1 MRKRKLYGLTGLV
14 ILASQLILPFV
25 PEGSDVVKAADPP
38 TRIYIN
44 FETSSPSYSAIEL
57 PSSAS
62 TSSTKSINFDVTGYG
77 SGNPVSATLNING
90 LSKPASIVSGKLVA
104 AAFDGAKTDVYG
116 RAETDPGH
124 RMYRLPTGK
133 GWEHKALTTATA
145 VRFYPDSTDFVE
157 GVSQYPGLIPTG
169 GERVDDGKSFAYRDD
184 KGGTDLRYK
193 YNNPVGEKVMDY
205 SKEGWAV
212 TYSTSS
218 PKPSYYWKSDLDV
231 VNETGEYYGSDR
243 VVSDSTK
250 IYGTEADGEKS
261 PDALGFYWDS
271 DSTGVNTV
279 RVMRLLSGSLQVDR
293 HYQILVDSEGTN
305 YGQDRNYFMSVKT
318 KWTAYTYLYKGY
330 ADITYETPLKPD
342 LAVVDLKVDVDCI
355 EAGTTQAIK
364 YSFKNNGVSTS
375 ASFEIQLKLDGVV
388 KETKT
393 VEGANTGILLGGSY
407 NYTFADT
414 GPKDFTFNVN
424 SNNAIDEGGL
434 TSNNTVSKTF
444 QAQASCKVKSDL
456 EGKLTVDQAFIPW
469 KSNNMFEIVIDNND
483 TATCQA
489 SKLKFILTDSAGT
502 VYETAYYDPIDVR
515 GKPGTFEIFAWQGT
529 KYPGNI
535 TAGPVSVQGVVRD
548 SCDGFLQLGPKPF
561 IIGDPPPNQPP
572 ELQIGWFNSSMSAQI
587 SEAIVGDTVGV
598 KVISVHDP
606 DGDPVTTTWKF
617 SGYTGSSAWV
627 GALPAARGLASPY
640 TSSSYGGFSATTKGS
655 HKICATA
662 TDNRGGSTT
671 ACEYLDVIGPEPIP
685 VIYGSTVV
693 REGRVLDPPLDA
705 DSSYSPVPG
714 RTINHAKD
722 EWVNKQSV
730 YYTPGNVVVTLKVF
744 DNTDLKSD
752 ETAKHTI
759 IVNPDLPPVIDF
771 DYRSSMT
778 RSEANFRN
786 RSYSPDGDTIVGYS
800 VTWGYDAGNN
810 GSCNPYENFIS
821 NSSSY
826 FTFTPPRVGNYCF
839 NVYAIEDYG
848 KSASKVFTMNV
859 INDNPDA
866 EFTATGIATEPAP
879 INVAGYSPSVLK
891 TWANTSLDS
900 ASVANGWGANS
911 EGSLVSPR
919 RKITDTT
926 ASFPSLNDAVL
937 LSKIQ
942 QGNMPSC
949 GDRGFPAGPCVAW
962 NTVDSLRYSYIGNNK
977 FIGDGGKDAGNVG
990 YSHYFYLMGTDMVGK
1005 QFPLFPD
1012 FQVPFGGG
1020 FSYYSNMSWAKNEFT
1035 DEFMVY
1041 SIIPTSNSYSG
1052 GSGGDYY
1059 STNTERYQV
1068 YRLSDLRNG
1077 NITYLRGGTFL
1088 EQFHE
1093 RLSSADIQRTGTKS
1107 NWSDGS
1113 YVKSGDYLPFD
1124 KDFKKINLTA
1134 RTVSSYRNKEATPY
1148 KVESY
1153 TNMPSV
1159 ARYSRLM
1166 YCNSTKF
1173 PDFCSSDGNDSYLS
1187 AVPNNNGDY
1196 FLFGLD
1202 KKMYKFD
1209 RETGMPSLLW
1219 DSSGFPSEDKYS
1231 KTVTPD
1237 GNYISLYFPGYHYY
1251 VDGDDG
1257 SGYWVDEPSD
1267 QKYVILASG
1276 VITTWIPPSA
1286 FDTFATLG
1294 PKNTWDANSF
1304 TVGQSGWG
1312 TMTSPTIGLGDV
1324 NAGHMTGTGTLPG
1337 IIYNEDTIVDSST
1350 GSIYS
1355 YTPETAQTPITNE
1368 YYTYGQL
1375 INPYSQQ
1382 VVNGTV
1388 SWNMRTS
1395 KLNYLNMSAGVG
1407 FRIQDHKNMYRLESY
1422 RDSLRLVRI
1431 VNGRKTILSSVNRSS
1446 INSSWVSYKIRL
1458 TGTRIK
1464 VYEGNGLA
1472 IDVTDGT
1479 FSSGTMGPYSTTDNA
1494 EFKGLNFQW
1503 SDADLSYDTAG
1514 TSIVD
1519 TAVTYEVTYKDPE
1532 NDPRLD
1538 PATQWHYEQI
1548 STQRAIDLYLPYS
1561 IISATKLL
1569 DANDGKSGD
1578 SALNN
1583 STVTNPVLT
1592 FDKVGVYK
1600 IDYRVKDD
1608 PHPDHRQLYGDGLFA
1623 DYAKY
1628 SDWYPQ
1634 SLIVHRRP
1642 LSIYAV
1648 ALNEY
1653 GRVDWND
1660 SSYDPDRCYNTGN
1673 CQAEYAYNHGIYN
1686 EKYYYI
1692 TPSGVLVNG
1701 QLIRPQESGTYTIAK
1716 AVGDEYRAWS
1726 DWNEQTIDVPPDVLP
1741 PPNNPPTVE
1750 LTFPNGT
1757 YAAPSP
1763 VTLLPTI
1770 TWNQFDIDVPTTF
1783 TTFDIEIKDIWGSCI
1798 ECMNNRIMNT
1808 SSNSWSWTMDTPLQI
1823 GGQYSVQVRTSD
1835 GESKSDWS
1843 NIGWMITN
1851 RPPSAVMAV
1860 PDGSQWAP
1868 TFFDTV
1874 RPKFEWDQSDPDPG
1888 TNYTYAEFDI
1898 LYEDGTP
1905 VLPTIQ
1911 HWQGT
1916 TANHNSFTIGSDLP
1930 SNRLLQI
1937 RVRVT
1942 DGYAWSAWSPYT
1954 WFIINRAPSASVTF
1968 PSGTE
1973 SDPTIVLNNFR
1984 PVIGWNQSDPDTGYS
1999 FSYYQIQVA
2008 ESSGG
2013 VVYDSG
2019 MMLQNT
2025 TSGTNTHTPFIDLPA
2040 GKNLM
2045 VRVKV
2050 WDQYGA
2056 DSGWSP
2062 YKWLYINRPPI
2073 AAFTWKVNP
2082 PVAVFEGPAWE
2093 GDHIQL
2099 INQSTDPDIHT
2110 ITSNWSIRN
2119 PSGQTSSYTEDP
2131 FLTFVQPGNYEVT
2144 LTVTDIYG
2152 VSSSLTRI
2160 IGVSE
2165 MVILGY
2171 VNHTDD
2177 WNANRKRYN
2186 QSKTRTDESPRGY
2199 EVFFPGERFL
2209 LKAATLGN
2217 VIRTTSQILGTSF
2230 DTEMN
2235 KASGGT
2241 FDGIWTGELWDETML
2256 RWDNQNV
2263 TFRFTVHTPTG
2274 YTKIADVQV
2283 TIDDDGYWR
2292 QHRSR

>member
-1 MRKRKLYGLTGLV
+1 MRKRKLYGLSGLLL
-14 ILASQLILPFV
+14 LASQLILPLI
-25 PEGSDVVKAADPP
+25 PEGSGVAHADPP

-44 FETSSPSYSAIEL
+44 FETSSPSYSSIAL
-57 PSSAS
+57 DPSAS
-62 TSSTKSINFDVTGYG
+62 TNSTKDISFDVSSYG

-90 LSKPASIVSGKLVA
+90 LSRPATIVAGKLTSSGVS
-104 AAFDGAKTDVYG
+104 GAKTDVFG
-116 RAETDPGH
+116 RSETDPGH
-124 RMYRLPTGK
+124 RMYRLPNGL
-133 GWEHKALTTATA
+133 GWEHNALTTPSAI
-145 VRFYPDSTDFVE
+145 RFYPSAVADPSNFVN
-157 GVSQYPGLIPTG
+157 GVTTYPGLIPLG
-169 GERVDDGKSFAYRDD
+169 GERVSDGKPFAYRDD
-184 KGGTDLRYK
+184 PGGTELRYK
-193 YNNPVGEKVMDY
+193 YNYPVGEQAQDY

-212 TYSTSS
+212 TYSISS
-218 PKPSYYWKSDLDV
+218 PKPSEYRISDAAV
-231 VNETGEYYGSDR
+231 VAGTGASFGSDR
-243 VVSDSTK
+243 VVSDSPK
-250 IYGTEADGEKS
+250 IYGTVSDQLKS
-261 PDALGFYWDS
+261 PDAVGYYWDS
-271 DSTGVNTV
+271 TGGINTL
-279 RVMRLLSGSLQVDR
+279 RVMRLLNGALIRGDDYQV
-293 HYQILVDSEGTN
+293 IVDSEGTN

-318 KWTAYTYLYKGY
+318 KWTAYTYLYQGY

-456 EGKLTVDQAFIPW
+456 EGTLTVDQSYIPW

-515 GKPGTFEIFAWQGT
+515 GKPGTFEIFTWQGT

-561 IIGDPPPNQPP
+561 IIGDPPPNHPP
-572 ELQIGWFNSSMSAQI
+572 LLDIGWFADGGASAITTAVQDDFLTI
-587 SEAIVGDTVGV
+587 
-598 KVISVHDP
+598 KVISKSDP
-606 DGDPVTTTWKF
+606 DGDPVTVNWVF
-617 SGYTGSSAWV
+617 GNGSAWV
-627 GALPAARGLASPY
+627 AAIPSTKGLVAPY
-640 TSSSYGGFSATTKGS
+640 TASSYSGIKATVKGTQR
-655 HKICATA
+655 ICAVA
-662 TDNRGGSTT
+662 TDGKGGSTSV
-671 ACEYLDVIGPEPIP
+671 CRDIEIIGPEPIP
-685 VIYGSTVV
+685 IITGASFV
-693 REGRVLDPPLDA
+693 REGRLMDPLLSAED
-705 DSSYSPVPG
+705 SYSPVAG
-714 RTINHAKD
+714 RTIDHPRD
-722 EWVNKQSV
+722 EWVNKADR
-730 YYTPGNVVVTLKVF
+730 YYIPGDVEVQLKVY
-744 DNTDLKSD
+744 DNVGLKSD
-752 ETAKHTI
+752 ITAKHHITVI
-759 IVNPDLPPVIDF
+759 PDIPPIVGF
-771 DYRSSMT
+771 DYMTTMT
-778 RSEANFRN
+778 RVTRYFRN
-786 RSYSPDGDTIVGYS
+786 TSYSPDGDAIVIYR
-800 VTWGYDAGNN
+800 VNYGYDHLNN
-810 GSCNPYENFIS
+810 GSCNPNENNIS
-821 NSSSY
+821 NNNEY
-826 FTFTPPRVGNYCF
+826 FAFTPPRVGNYCF
-839 NVYAIEDYG
+839 SVFAQEDGG
-848 KSASKVFTMNV
+848 KSAENTYTVFV
-859 INDNPDA
+859 DNDNPEA
-866 EFTATGIATEPAP
+866 EFTATGVATEPSP
-879 INVAGYSPSVLK
+879 INIVTYPSATLK
-891 TWANTSLDS
+891 NWTNTSLDYS
-900 ASVANGWGANS
+900 FMSNPWMSRIDGV
-911 EGSLVSPR
+911 LVSGGNNGA
-919 RKITDTT
+919 TT
-926 ASFPSLNDAVL
+926 GMSYPSTSDATLVGKL
-937 LSKIQ
+937 IY
-942 QGNMPSC
+942 PVSC
-949 GDRGFPAGPCVAW
+949 TSLPC
-962 NTVDSLRYSYIGNNK
+962 DGSYYIGNNY
-977 FIGDGGKDAGNVG
+977 FIGRQGNKW
-990 YSHYFYLMGTDMVGK
+990 YLVSPFNAPVFLQNETVTYTRMTYNEELKELIMDTD
-1005 QFPLFPD
+1005 
-1012 FQVPFGGG
+1012 
-1020 FSYYSNMSWAKNEFT
+1020 STYYSSG
-1035 DEFMVY
+1035 V
-1041 SIIPTSNSYSG
+1041 SYSSSWTRYDLNQLRAG
-1052 GSGGDYY
+1052 VKVVQASGTYTAFGSP
-1059 STNTERYQV
+1059 STNTQSGTYAQF
-1068 YRLSDLRNG
+1068 SNG
-1077 NITYLRGGTFL
+1077 AARMSYKGVFL
-1088 EQFHE
+1088 
-1093 RLSSADIQRTGTKS
+1093 D
-1107 NWSDGS
+1107 N
-1113 YVKSGDYLPFD
+1113 DY
-1124 KDFKKINLTA
+1124 KEINLTA
-1134 RTVSSYRNKEATPY
+1134 RTIKSYRNGDFHTPY
-1148 KVESY
+1148 STESY
-1153 TNMPSV
+1153 TSIPPFEKESISGICHAVGYCFSTPKTADAYMGNLGKDYRGDMIFIGKDAIYRANRTTGVPSLV
-1159 ARYSRLM
+1159 ASISLTDITVGMNNEGTYLALSYHSTDPYCGSEDN
-1166 YCNSTKF
+1166 YCN
-1173 PDFCSSDGNDSYLS
+1173 PDSVSYLS
-1187 AVPNNNGDY
+1187 LIDGTVTSTPPYASTVYPPW
-1196 FLFGLD
+1196 FG
-1202 KKMYKFD
+1202 
-1209 RETGMPSLLW
+1209 TT
-1219 DSSGFPSEDKYS
+1219 SGFKIGQTGWGISSTITQQLMCSNWNEEGTYCYSYDYYPVSE
-1231 KTVTPD
+1231 
-1237 GNYISLYFPGYHYY
+1237 NRL
-1251 VDGDDG
+1251 GDA
-1257 SGYWVDEPSD
+1257 
-1267 QKYVILASG
+1267 LARSG
-1276 VITTWIPPSA
+1276 VSM
-1286 FDTFATLG
+1286 
-1294 PKNTWDANSF
+1294 
-1304 TVGQSGWG
+1304 SGNNPFIVG
-1312 TMTSPTIGLGDV
+1312 TMLT
-1324 NAGHMTGTGTLPG
+1324 
-1337 IIYNEDTIVDSST
+1337 DTTYYYD

-1355 YTPETAQTPITNE
+1355 FTPEEAQTPITNE
-1368 YYTYGQL
+1368 AVTLGQL
-1375 INPYSQQ
+1375 VNPGSQQ
-1382 VVNGTV
+1382 ITSGIISWSMQFRELDHLFMNSGV
-1388 SWNMRTS
+1388 S
-1395 KLNYLNMSAGVG
+1395 
-1407 FRIQDHKNMYRLESY
+1407 FRIQDHKNMYRLESHKNK
-1422 RDSLRLVRI
+1422 LRLVKI
-1431 VNGRKTILSSVNRSS
+1431 VNGRKITIKETMRTIINNEWISYRIKLSGS
-1446 INSSWVSYKIRL
+1446 
-1458 TGTRIK
+1458 RIK
-1464 VYEGNGLA
+1464 VYENGGLL
-1472 IDVTDGT
+1472 IDADDATYVA
-1479 FSSGTMGPYSTTDNA
+1479 GTMGPYATVPNT
-1494 EFKGLNFQW
+1494 EFKGLNYQW

-1519 TAVTYEVTYKDPE
+1519 TAVTYDVTYTDPE

-1569 DANDGKSGD
+1569 DANDGKSGI

-1583 STVTNPVLT
+1583 ITVTNPVLT
-1592 FDKVGVYK
+1592 FDRVGVYK

-1783 TTFDIEIKDIWGSCI
+1783 TTFDIAIKDIWGSCI

-1973 SDPTIVLNNFR
+1973 SNPTIVLNNFR
-1984 PVIGWNQSDPDTGYS
+1984 PVISWNQSDPDTGYS

-2040 GKNLM
+2040 GKKLM

-2062 YKWLYINRPPI
+2062 YKWMYINRPPI

-2152 VSSSLTRI
+2152 VSNSLTRI

-2217 VIRTTSQILGTSF
+2217 VIRTTSQIVGTSF